1 MPRPPRKSE
10 EKHKPKSSPAPAI
23 SDLEE
28 FQQVH
33 GPAWLRMVQSDH
45 FRAGL
50 LLLNIRKLQSIA
62 TLTNQ
67 DIAAFSREI
76 VADFRG
82 HTKLENDLMS
92 LHTMQEFTLPSE
104 EAEEYF
110 SPEQV
115 AEMEM
120 VKERFRKENEK
131 SRYA

>member
-1 MPRPPRKSE
+1 MPRPQRKSVG
-10 EKHKPKSSPAPAI
+10 KDKTPQPI
-23 SDLEE
+23 IGDLEE

-33 GPAWLRMVQSDH
+33 GPEWLRIVQSPA

-50 LLLNIRKLQSIA
+50 LLLNIRKIDSIA
-62 TLTNQ
+62 TLTNE
-67 DIAAFSREI
+67 DIEKHGREI
-76 VADFRG
+76 VSDLRG
-82 HTKLENDLMS
+82 HVRLENDLMS
-92 LHTMQEFTLPSE
+92 LHTMKDFTLPSE

-110 SPEQV
+110 SPTQV